1 MNSTRPVPQPV
12 DLLHLTD
19 THVLAD
25 PGERLKGV
33 DTFATL
39 ARVVAHAG
47 AGGHGYRAVLVTGD
61 IAGDDSAGAYPRFR
75 QAMAP
80 LGRPVYGI
88 PGNHDDPAL
97 LRGHLPAGEVH
108 VEPHLD
114 LGPWRIVLLD
124 SVEAGEVHGRLAD
137 AELRRLDSTLAGCA
151 ERFALVCL
159 HHPPVSLGS
168 AWMDRIGLLNA
179 DALWRVLDR
188 HACVRGVLWGHAH
201 QEFDRVRG
209 GVRLLCTP
217 STWLQFRRGADEP
230 EYDDLPPA
238 YRVLRLGADGS
249 LDTRVVWVPA
259 DTDVAQ
265 GSAMR

>member
-1 MNSTRPVPQPV
+1 MDSTGQAAQPV

-25 PGERLKGV
+25 PADRLKGV

-39 ARVVAHAG
+39 ARVVSHAAAEPG
-47 AGGHGYRAVLVTGD
+47 WRAVLVTGD

-75 QAMAP
+75 EALAP
-80 LGRPVYGI
+80 LRAPVFGI

-97 LRGHLPAGEVH
+97 LRRHLPAGDVR

-114 LGPWRIVLLD
+114 AGQWRVVLLD
-124 SVEAGEVHGRLAD
+124 SVEPGEVHGRLRD
-137 AELRRLDSTLAGCA
+137 AELSRLDSTLADAPG
-151 ERFALVCL
+151 RFALVCL

-168 AWMDRIGLLNA
+168 AWMDRIGLQNA
-179 DALWRVLDR
+179 HALWQVLDR

-201 QEFDRVRG
+201 QEFDRMRG
-209 GVRLLCTP
+209 RVRLLCTP
-217 STWLQFRRGADEP
+217 STCLQFRRGADEP

-249 LDTRVVWVPA
+249 LHTRVVWVPA
-259 DTDVAQ
+259 APGVAREE
-265 GSAMR
+265 AMR